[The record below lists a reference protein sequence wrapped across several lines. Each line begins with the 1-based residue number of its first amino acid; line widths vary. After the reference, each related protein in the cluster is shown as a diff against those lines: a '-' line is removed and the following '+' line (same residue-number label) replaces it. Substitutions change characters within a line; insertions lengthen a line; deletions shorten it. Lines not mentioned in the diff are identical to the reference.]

1 MLFSS
6 MFFHTPAYPVVVRD
20 KLRLALLRRI
30 DGIFHLPTTRLALP
44 VDGAFIPCSGG
55 LYRSGSAPLHPSTP
69 SSRGQGFPLGGRAS
83 PVLHPAPSL
92 HRLEAVWSVHGTDTA
107 NRPQAEHRPTPRQTR
122 HKPGTRQT
130 ATTARPSPQGV
141 TSAFLMRPLNRP
153 VMPIVCFFIRLTH
166 GRQWA
171 SRANVRAL
179 FLSEKHFFLF
189 FWGAKTNISKGGAG
203 KARSPARPR
212 K

>member
-1 MLFSS
+1 MLSSS
-6 MFFHTPAYPVVVRD
+6 MFFYTSAYPVVVRG
-20 KLRLALLRRI
+20 KLRLALLRHI
-30 DGIFHLPTTRLALP
+30 DGTFHLPVTRLALP
-44 VDGAFIPCSGG
+44 VDGAFTPCSGG
-55 LYRSGSAPLHPSTP
+55 LCRSGSAPLHPPTP
-69 SSRGQGFPLGGRAS
+69 PSRGQGFPLGGRAS

-153 VMPIVCFFIRLTH
+153 AKSIVCFFIRLPN

-171 SRANVRAL
+171 SCATVRAL
-179 FLSEKHFFLF
+179 FLSKKHFFLF
-189 FWGAKTNISKGGAG
+189 FWGVKTNTSK
-203 KARSPARPR
+203 S
-212 K
+212 

>member
-1 MLFSS
+1 MLSSS
-6 MFFHTPAYPVVVRD
+6 MFFYTSAYPVVVRG
-20 KLRLALLRRI
+20 KLRLALLRHI
-30 DGIFHLPTTRLALP
+30 DGTFHLPVTRLALP
-44 VDGAFIPCSGG
+44 VDGAFTPCSGG
-55 LYRSGSAPLHPSTP
+55 LCRSGSAPLHPPTP
-69 SSRGQGFPLGGRAS
+69 PSRGQGFPLGGRAS

-153 VMPIVCFFIRLTH
+153 AKSIVCFFIRLPN

-171 SRANVRAL
+171 SCATFR
-179 FLSEKHFFLF
+179 
-189 FWGAKTNISKGGAG
+189 AKTKPKKGRNAPKIKGL
-203 KARSPARPR
+203 
-212 K
+212 

>member
-1 MLFSS
+1 
-6 MFFHTPAYPVVVRD
+6 MFFHTPSYSVVVRGI
-20 KLRLALLRRI
+20 LRLALLRHV
-30 DGIFHLPTTRLALP
+30 DGTFHLSIARLALP
-44 VDGAFIPCSGG
+44 VDGAFTPCSGG
-55 LYRSGSAPLHPSTP
+55 LYRRGSAPPHPPTP

-141 TSAFLMRPLNRP
+141 TSAVLMRPLNRP
-153 VMPIVCFFIRLTH
+153 VVSTVCFFIRLTN

-171 SRANVRAL
+171 SRATFR
-179 FLSEKHFFLF
+179 
-189 FWGAKTNISKGGAG
+189 AKTKPKKGGNAPEIKG
-203 KARSPARPR
+203 LCFFCNR
-212 K
+212 